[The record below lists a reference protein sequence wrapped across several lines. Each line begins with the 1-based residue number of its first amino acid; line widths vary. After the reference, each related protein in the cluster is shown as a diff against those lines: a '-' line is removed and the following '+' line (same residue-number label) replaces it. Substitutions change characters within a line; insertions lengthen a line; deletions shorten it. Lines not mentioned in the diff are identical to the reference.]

1 VSDVDAPHAPTDL
14 LVAQAFVAAAGTVG
28 DDVDVDGAIARLTS
42 GCRSARPDAD
52 AGVIARDVDGEL
64 RLATGSAW
72 HLQLLERIAIPYDEG
87 PLLDCARSGEPVVC
101 RDLRDAIGRWPAFA
115 NATIETG
122 YHSVHALPL
131 RHGTAVI
138 GAVELLRAQTG
149 EIASASIA
157 LLQALADVTT
167 VGILRQRATVEAR
180 NRVEQLEGALA
191 SRVTIEQAKGILAA
205 HSGRDPESAF
215 EDLRGYAR
223 ARNERLAEVAAAI
236 VARTLAATSVVGA
249 AS

>member
-1 VSDVDAPHAPTDL
+1 VSDVDARPEL
-14 LVAQAFVAAAGTVG
+14 LAQAFVAAAGTIG
-28 DDVDVDGAIARLTS
+28 DDVDVAGAIARLTS
-42 GCRSARPDAD
+42 GCATTVDDAD
-52 AGVIARDVDGEL
+52 PGVIARELDGEL
-64 RLATGSAW
+64 RLAAGSAA
-72 HLQLLERIAIPYDEG
+72 HLQLLERIAVPYDEG
-87 PLLDCARSGEPVVC
+87 PLLDCARSGEPVAGA
-101 RDLRDAIGRWPAFA
+101 DLRRAIGLWPTFA
-115 NATIETG
+115 NAAIESG
-122 YHSVHALPL
+122 FLSVCALPL

-138 GAVELLRAQTG
+138 GAVELLRAESR
-149 EIASASIA
+149 EIAPAEIG
-157 LLQALADVTT
+157 LLQALADVTA

-236 VARTLAATSVVGA
+236 VNRTLAPTTVVGI